1 MKLALLIAVGAFALS
16 TSGAFAAGKTQ
27 YPLTLDNC
35 GRKITFDKAPER
47 AVSIGQN
54 STEIL
59 LSLGLAEKMV
69 GTAVWVGP
77 VLDNLKAANE
87 KVPRISNNQ
96 PSFEGVVKNDPDL
109 VAAQFVFDV
118 GPNGVVGK
126 REQFEELGVATY
138 ISPGDC
144 AAKDNSMRDGSRSKL
159 FSMDSIYQEIGELA
173 GIFDVQDRGEA
184 FIAELKQREAKAVAS
199 VSGGKAANI
208 SLVFWFSSSNINGDA
223 WMAGKNG
230 APGYITQAL
239 GARNLIQTEEEW
251 PAVSWEAIAVQNPS
265 AIVVGAMDRRKFPAD
280 DPKVKIDFM
289 EKDPVVGKL
298 DAVKNKRFIELSAQA
313 MNPTIRTI
321 DGIETV
327 AAGLKRLKLVD

>member
-1 MKLALLIAVGAFALS
+1 MRLSFLLAAGALALTA
-16 TSGAFAAGKTQ
+16 SGVLAAGKTQ

-35 GRKITFDKAPER
+35 GHKITFEKAP
-47 AVSIGQN
+47 AKVVSVGQN

-59 LSLGLAEKMV
+59 LSLGLAPKMV
-69 GTAVWVGP
+69 GTSSWIGP
-77 VLDNLKAANE
+77 VLPNLKADND
-87 KVPRISNNQ
+87 KVPRISNTQ
-96 PSFEGVVKNDPDL
+96 PSFEAVVKTDPDL

-159 FSMDSIYQEIGELA
+159 FSMDQIYQEIAELA
-173 GIFDVQDRGEA
+173 QIFDVQDKGDA
-184 FIAELKQREAKAVAS
+184 FIAELKQREASAVAS
-199 VSGGKAANI
+199 VAGGKAANV
-208 SLVFWFSSSNINGDA
+208 SLVYWFSSSNLNGDA
-223 WMAGKNG
+223 WVAGKNG
-230 APGYITQAL
+230 APGYITHVL
-239 GARNLIQTEEEW
+239 GAKNAIETQEEW
-251 PAVSWEAIAVQNPS
+251 PAVSWESIAGRNPTV
-265 AIVVGAMDRRKFPAD
+265 IVVGTMDRRKFPAD

-289 EKDPVVGKL
+289 EKDPVISQL
-298 DAVKNKRFIELSAQA
+298 DAVKNKRFVELSAQA

>member
-1 MKLALLIAVGAFALS
+1 MKFSFAFAISVLALG
-16 TSGAFAAGKTQ
+16 TSGAVAAGKTQ
-27 YPLTLDNC
+27 YPLTLENC

-59 LSLGLAEKMV
+59 LSLGVADKMV

-77 VLDNLKAANE
+77 VLENLKAANE

-138 ISPGDC
+138 VSPGDC

-173 GIFDVQDRGEA
+173 RIFDVQDRGEA
-184 FIAELKQREAKAVAS
+184 FVAELKQREAKAIAS
-199 VSGGKAANI
+199 VAGGKAATV
-208 SLVFWFSSSNINGDA
+208 SLVFWFSSSNVNGDA

-230 APGYITQAL
+230 APGYITQVL
-239 GARNLIQTEEEW
+239 GAKNPIQTEEEW
-251 PAVSWEAIAVQNPS
+251 PAVSWESIASHNPTAI
-265 AIVVGAMDRRKFPAD
+265 IVGTMDRRKFPAD

-289 EKDPVVGKL
+289 EKDAVVGKL

>member
-1 MKLALLIAVGAFALS
+1 MRLALLIVTGALALS
-16 TSGAFAAGKTQ
+16 ASGAFAAGKTQ

-35 GRKITFDKAPER
+35 GRKVTFDKAPEK

-54 STEIL
+54 SSEIL
-59 LSLGLAEKMV
+59 LSLGLAPKMA

-77 VLDNLKAANE
+77 VLENLKAANE
-87 KVPRISNNQ
+87 TVPRISNNQ
-96 PSFEGVVKNDPDL
+96 PSFEAVVKKDPDL

-126 REQFEELGVATY
+126 PAQFEELGIATY
-138 ISPGDC
+138 VSPGDC
-144 AAKDNSMRDGSRSKL
+144 AAKDNSMRDGSRSKM
-159 FSMDSIYQEIGELA
+159 FTMDHIYQEIAELA
-173 GIFDVQDRGEA
+173 QIFDVQDKGEA

-199 VSGGKAANI
+199 VAGDKAKNV
-208 SLVFWFSSSNINGDA
+208 SLIYWFSSSQVNGDA

-230 APGYITQAL
+230 APGYITKVL
-239 GARNLIQTEEEW
+239 GAKNVLDTEEEW
-251 PAVSWEAIAVQNPS
+251 PAVSWENVAGRNPTV
-265 AIVVGAMDRRKFPAD
+265 IVVGTMDRRKFPAD

-289 EKDPVVGKL
+289 EKDPVVGQL
-298 DAVKNKRFIELSAQA
+298 DAVKNKRFVELSAQA